1 MSDIKQVRWNS
12 PFWPKLTEAP
22 SKLAQ
27 IKLGKLYLFGF
38 NLSKFRLNLSRAC

>member
-1 MSDIKQVRWNS
+1 MDLTWA
-12 PFWPKLTEAP
+12 KLTEAP

-38 NLSKFRLNLSRAC
+38 NLSKFRLNLSRAFLIALKIP